1 MPEQPEQP
9 NRPVDPPPGPPG
21 PPEPPGPPGPPEP
34 PGPPGPPET
43 LPNLEVNDGE
53 PSTTTGVV
61 KGLLG
66 VMLLVAG
73 WAAWRKRPGPNE
85 TAEAPKWVD
94 MIDGFGIGKW
104 FGMGFLL
111 SALNPKNLLLVA
123 AATATISVAGLSA
136 DEQIAS
142 EK

>member
-1 MPEQPEQP
+1 
-9 NRPVDPPPGPPG
+9 
-21 PPEPPGPPGPPEP
+21 
-34 PGPPGPPET
+34 
-43 LPNLEVNDGE
+43 
-53 PSTTTGVV
+53 
-61 KGLLG
+61 
-66 VMLLVAG
+66 MLLVAG

-85 TAEAPKWVD
+85 TAEAPKWMD

-111 SALNPKNLLLVA
+111 SALNPKNLLLMA
-123 AATATISVAGLSA
+123 AAAATISVAGLFA